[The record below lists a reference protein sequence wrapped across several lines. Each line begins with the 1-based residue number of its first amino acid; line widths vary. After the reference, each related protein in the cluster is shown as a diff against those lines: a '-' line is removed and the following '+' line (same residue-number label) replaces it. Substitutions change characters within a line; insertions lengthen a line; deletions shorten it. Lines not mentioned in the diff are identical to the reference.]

1 MPRPLMQEP
10 VGSRGEG
17 ELARNLRAI
26 EHLKAELAAALAGL
40 YRAML
45 RSGDEAVAEALAA
58 LVIGAYLL
66 ARRVGISPT
75 RLDIKIE
82 NRVRAT
88 MEQGHELE
96 QWYGDF
102 GALYKHFQ
110 GGGRR

>member
-1 MPRPLMQEP
+1 MQDPAGAKPE
-10 VGSRGEG
+10 SD
-17 ELARNLRAI
+17 LARNLRAI

-45 RSGDEAVAEALAA
+45 RSSDEAVAEALAA

-66 ARRVGISPT
+66 ARRLGISPT
-75 RLDIKIE
+75 RLDIKVE

-88 MEQGHELE
+88 MEQGHEFE